1 MKTIGDFK
9 EAGLEISKNDVID
22 GVTRDKN
29 SAPLKLVELLNKDY
43 DFNDAWTIR
52 EFAWRHSV
60 RDQPTFN
67 GTIEVVFMSGVNLT
81 LRTSSMRDSDWK
93 LISRWR
99 PLLNQEIPTETP
111 EEKAELDRIFGEAS
125 GDEEKENKPIYTQE
139 MQERGEL
146 LVVGMEVMAP
156 MDILGDKLMR
166 GLVVYIGQS
175 FGKQA
180 CVVQCE
186 NWLQVFKPEKIK
198 PIDTRTPEEKAD
210 DLFKIYLKG
219 EEVFTHK
226 TFSQAVIDGD
236 FGDNIIWAIK

>member
-125 GDEEKENKPIYTQE
+125 GDEEKENKPIYTQD
-139 MQERGEL
+139 MLDAGERPQ
-146 LVVGMEVMAP
+146 VGMYAT
-156 MDILGDKLMR
+156 LGNAVNEIYLNHHSEISGWHVLFGD
-166 GLVVYIGQS
+166 GSASLVHS
-175 FGKQA
+175 S
-180 CVVQCE
+180 
-186 NWLQVFKPEKIK
+186 LIK
-198 PIDTRTPEEKAD
+198 PIDTQTSEDKAIASIMFHGCQK
-210 DLFKIYLKG
+210 L
-219 EEVFTHK
+219 T
-226 TFSQAVIDGD
+226 TSQSKEILE
-236 FGDNIIWAIK
+236 AIKDNKIHGVKWVGQ